1 MKNIIA
7 KPKRSLAH
15 RDMVVESWLMVLL
28 KLMNL
33 KSCKR
38 QEGYEK
44 MNGYVQPTEHYSVS
58 QMNEMLIHVATWMN
72 AENTI
77 RVKRKVICFFFSPPK
92 SSKFYFLIQKVFWLP
107 TMRQALFLEL
117 GIQQWTE
124 QSSALVLVTL
134 TWWLKYSKL

>member
-38 QEGYEK
+38 QEGYEQ
-44 MNGYVQPTEHYSVS
+44 MNGHVQPTEHYSAS

-72 AENTI
+72 PENII
-77 RVKRKVICFFFSPPK
+77 RSKRKVTCFFFK
-92 SSKFYFLIQKVFWLP
+92 SSKFYFLIQKVFGCPPCARHYSWSWEYTSEQNKAP
-107 TMRQALFLEL
+107 AL
-117 GIQQWTE
+117 T
-124 QSSALVLVTL
+124 LVTL